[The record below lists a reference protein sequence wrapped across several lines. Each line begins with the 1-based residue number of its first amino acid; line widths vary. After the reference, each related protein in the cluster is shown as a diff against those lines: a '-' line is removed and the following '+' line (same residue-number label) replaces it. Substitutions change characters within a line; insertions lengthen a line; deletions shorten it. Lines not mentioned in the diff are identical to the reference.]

1 MPAFR
6 SIEHITLTTGG
17 VRMSPRS
24 EVEEDTIRR
33 IVAAM
38 RAGGKTKPDGLLPAN
53 TDNVQVRAGGKLWA
67 GWSVRVQPL
76 GPGAWRYDLA
86 QQDTTVVACWLCAEK
101 ATSDEIWEQA
111 IEHSTLDE
119 HAVVARP
126 RGVPWLAVTLLPSAL
141 LMSAEQIG
149 MAGDAERCI
158 AWAIL
163 ERA

>member
-24 EVEEDTIRR
+24 EVEEDKIRR

-38 RAGGKTKPDGLLPAN
+38 
-53 TDNVQVRAGGKLWA
+53 RAGGKLWA